1 MTKAWWLAVPPVR
14 SSPLCF
20 WFFLRD
26 EGTKMMMMPVLSG
39 GLDSGS
45 FFFCCYFG
53 FLPLLMTVR
62 SGARLIN
69 VYSFSVFP
77 CSLCLRPGDE
87 DNAGFCS
94 LLLFLFSL
102 SLPVSSVLPLSFFFC
117 FGSCSPSPSLV
128 QYVYLRASSVFFLP
142 SQFSSPSVRLYF
154 LSLSPVF
161 FFCFGS

>member
-26 EGTKMMMMPVLSG
+26 EGTKMMMIPVLSG

-102 SLPVSSVLPLSFFFC
+102 SLPVSSVLPLSFFF
-117 FGSCSPSPSLV
+117 V
-128 QYVYLRASSVFFLP
+128 
-142 SQFSSPSVRLYF
+142 SVRALP
-154 LSLSPVF
+154 LLL
-161 FFCFGS
+161 